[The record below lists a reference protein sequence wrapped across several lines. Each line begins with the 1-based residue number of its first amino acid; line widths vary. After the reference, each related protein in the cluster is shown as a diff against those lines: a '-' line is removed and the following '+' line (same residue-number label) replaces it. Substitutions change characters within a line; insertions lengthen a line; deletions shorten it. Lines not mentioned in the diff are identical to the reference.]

1 MHGIVVGKMGYDITK
16 KWKIIECLC
25 VGLLVLVGNVA
36 AESDWFLSAKMENVK
51 VMNVASSPLC
61 TPLTWVTTTGLL
73 SFESLFP
80 LPLNTNNQK
89 KNRVLL
95 TLKLKK
101 TVPNIKL
108 FEAFYSQTTWAI
120 DVNFAV

>member
-1 MHGIVVGKMGYDITK
+1 MHGIVVGKMGYEITK

-25 VGLLVLVGNVA
+25 VGLLVLVGNVV
-36 AESDWFLSAKMENVK
+36 AESDWFLSAKKENVK

-73 SFESLFP
+73 SLLSHCSLSH
-80 LPLNTNNQK
+80 LTRTTQ

>member
-25 VGLLVLVGNVA
+25 VGLLVLVGNVV
-36 AESDWFLSAKMENVK
+36 AESDWFLSAKKENVK

>member
-36 AESDWFLSAKMENVK
+36 AESDWFLSAKKENVK

-73 SFESLFP
+73 SLLSHCSLSH
-80 LPLNTNNQK
+80 LTRTTK
-89 KNRVLL
+89 K
-95 TLKLKK
+95 K
-101 TVPNIKL
+101 I
-108 FEAFYSQTTWAI
+108 EYY
-120 DVNFAV
+120 

>member
-25 VGLLVLVGNVA
+25 VGLLVLVGNVV
-36 AESDWFLSAKMENVK
+36 AESDWFLSAKKENVK

-89 KNRVLL
+89 K
-95 TLKLKK
+95 K
-101 TVPNIKL
+101 
-108 FEAFYSQTTWAI
+108 
-120 DVNFAV
+120 

>member
-1 MHGIVVGKMGYDITK
+1 MTLQK

-25 VGLLVLVGNVA
+25 VGLLVLVGNVV
-36 AESDWFLSAKMENVK
+36 AESDWFLSAKKENVK

-73 SFESLFP
+73 SLLSHCSLSH
-80 LPLNTNNQK
+80 LTRTTKK
-89 KNRVLL
+89 KNRVLP

-101 TVPNIKL
+101 TVP
-108 FEAFYSQTTWAI
+108 S
-120 DVNFAV
+120 